1 MNSEGQVKGRL
12 CHVIQIAVNVTL
24 NLSNVCL
31 FTNLSTQDF
40 THLLYVSLGLFRCRG
55 KR

>member
-1 MNSEGQVKGRL
+1 MNSKRQVKGKL

-24 NLSNVCL
+24 NLSNVFT
-31 FTNLSTQDF
+31 FTNLSSQDF
-40 THLLYVSLGLFRCRG
+40 TQLLYVSLGLFRCRG

>member
-1 MNSEGQVKGRL
+1 MNGKGQVKGKL
-12 CHVIQIAVNVTL
+12 CHEIQTAVNVTL
-24 NLSNVCL
+24 NLSNVCP

-40 THLLYVSLGLFRCRG
+40 THLLYVSLGLFQCGG